1 MMRIDRKLVYFVL
14 GCLIFIFTVV
24 GATYAYFTASAE
36 DAETVYGESEAITF
50 GLGVERVTSI
60 DMAFGLIP
68 MKNNQAPYAAE
79 HMCRDALGNAGCQ
92 IYKIVVRTNSD
103 MVMFLDG
110 YIETFRKEGVETR
123 FSEVFY
129 DKEADTFYTE
139 YTAENFLEPGFIE
152 DNYISTGVRGS
163 DPAVSLNHTD
173 DLGCLFIKN
182 EQIGGSE
189 EANERIFY
197 VMIWVYDNGE
207 PQDYLQGMQMA
218 YTGKVTFQTAEGN
231 EISATFE

>member
-1 MMRIDRKLVYFVL
+1 MKLDRKAVYFFL
-14 GCLIFIFTVV
+14 CCLCFVVSVV

-36 DAETVYGESEAITF
+36 DANTVTGNAATVTF
-50 GLGVERVTSI
+50 GLGVERVTTI

-79 HMCRDALGNAGCQ
+79 HMCRDAQGNAGCQ
-92 IYKIVVRTNSD
+92 IYKITIRADSD
-103 MVMFLDG
+103 TVMFLDG
-110 YIETFRKEGVETR
+110 YIETIRKDGVETR

-129 DKEADTFYTE
+129 DKEAHTFYTE
-139 YTAENFLEPGFIE
+139 YTAEQFLEPGFIE
-152 DNYISTGVRGS
+152 SKYISTGVRGS
-163 DPAVSLNHTD
+163 DESVSLNRTED
-173 DLGCLFIKN
+173 SGCLFIRNQK
-182 EQIGGSE
+182 IGGE
-189 EANERIFY
+189 EVNRIREFY

-231 EISATFE
+231 EITATFE